1 MNLHC
6 SYEQYVKVH
15 ELSQAES
22 FSSLGLHLGKFWD
35 VFLFCVG
42 QARKRNLEC
51 VKLQDLGWFSE
62 CGFAPL
68 RFGILIWFRGQGMQV
83 DLRCFFYR
91 STGFCL
97 PKPYKFL

>member
-22 FSSLGLHLGKFWD
+22 FSSLGKFWD

-51 VKLQDLGWFSE
+51 VKL
-62 CGFAPL
+62 
-68 RFGILIWFRGQGMQV
+68 
-83 DLRCFFYR
+83 
-91 STGFCL
+91 
-97 PKPYKFL
+97 